1 MNAGAGNYR
10 LQAASTSINAGTAA
24 AATLTPFDLDGG
36 PRVLGSAPDMG
47 AYEFWSSASGSWF
60 VDRAGGN
67 DTTGNGS
74 PATPYATVT
83 KAVTSASAGH
93 RIYTKAGNYGT
104 DRPRITKALKTL
116 QLAGHRPRQHWP
128 TLENHPL
135 PAPMRSR
142 LPIPLLRIAG
152 LLGAALTSVSS
163 VAAGPRVSTSYA
175 IATDV
180 ADLGGRRTTSASYTN
195 DGSAGGVAALATVAA
210 PVVTARGGYAGQ
222 LTDVVGL
229 TLNSASPSVN
239 ERATVQL
246 AAWQA
251 FDDASLLALPAGSVT
266 WSVQSGP
273 LISISGSGLATA
285 ASVYQNSLAAARGSF
300 GGASGTLT
308 LTVLNVTTDDF
319 GAYAGDGIDDAWQVQ
334 YFGAPPNPN
343 AAPDADPTGTGQNN
357 LFKYIAGLN
366 PLDGSRFT
374 LTILPVAGQ
383 PGQKTITFQPI
394 VAGRTYIVTAK
405 PTLTSA
411 SWTPINAS
419 APIDNGS
426 SRTVTDLSA
435 SGPDKF
441 YRVEI
446 TKP

>member
-1 MNAGAGNYR
+1 MKS
-10 LQAASTSINAGTAA
+10 L
-24 AATLTPFDLDGG
+24 
-36 PRVLGSAPDMG
+36 
-47 AYEFWSSASGSWF
+47 
-60 VDRAGGN
+60 
-67 DTTGNGS
+67 
-74 PATPYATVT
+74 
-83 KAVTSASAGH
+83 
-93 RIYTKAGNYGT
+93 
-104 DRPRITKALKTL
+104 
-116 QLAGHRPRQHWP
+116 
-128 TLENHPL
+128 
-135 PAPMRSR
+135 
-142 LPIPLLRIAG
+142 LPIPRIAC
-152 LLGAALTSVSS
+152 LLGAALASVSS

-195 DGSAGGVAALATVAA
+195 DGSTGGVAALATVAA

-222 LTDVVGL
+222 LADAVGL
-229 TLNSASPSVN
+229 ALNSASPSVN

-246 AAWQA
+246 AAWQL
-251 FDDASLLALPAGSVT
+251 FDDASLLALPAGSVA

-273 LISISGSGLATA
+273 LVSINANGLATA
-285 ASVYQNSLAAARGSF
+285 GTVYQNSLAVARGSF
-300 GGASGTLT
+300 GDASGTLM
-308 LTVLNVTTDDF
+308 LTVLNVSADDF

-374 LTILPVAGQ
+374 LTTLPVAGQ

-394 VAGRTYIVTAK
+394 VPGRTYVVTAK
-405 PTLTSA
+405 PTLTSTI
-411 SWTPINAS
+411 WTPIDAS

-426 SRTVTDLSA
+426 SRSVIDLSA